1 MDFLI
6 SVAVEMWNTLA
17 PTTWLML
24 LGLLV
29 SFNFLRKALF

>member
-1 MDFLI
+1 MDLLI
-6 SVAVEMWNTLA
+6 SSAIELWETTA
-17 PTTWLML
+17 PTTWFLL

>member
-1 MDFLI
+1 MDLLI
-6 SVAVEMWNTLA
+6 AVAVDMWNALA

-29 SFNFLRKALF
+29 SFNLLRKSLF